1 MRKVIHLAVLAFK
14 QVTRHRVRSL
24 LTIAGVAAG
33 MFLFTAVET
42 MQSSLRVATRS
53 GADDSTL
60 VVYRE
65 NRFCPSTSK
74 LPEHYQPDIRRIPG
88 VAEVIPIQIVVNNCG
103 ASLDVIT
110 FRGVPPEEL
119 ETFNPNLEIVGGSYK
134 AWTGR
139 SDGALLGEHFAARRG
154 LKPGDQFEAVGV
166 RVFVSGIIR
175 SPEPQ
180 DNNVAYVH
188 LPFLQ
193 QSSRI
198 GLGTVTQFNVR
209 VDDPSK
215 LNAVAAAIDALSKSD
230 QAPTSTKPEKAFF
243 AQTAKDMIE
252 MVGFTRWLGFGAVA
266 AVLALVANALL
277 LVVRGSI
284 KENAIFQTIGFSRTA
299 VGAVM
304 LWEGVIMGFLGG
316 IAGCVAAATFFNLKR
331 FTLGNEGLTLALRPD
346 LNVTFA
352 GLGVAVGLGLIASL
366 WPAFV
371 ASRKPIVNSLR
382 SA

>member
-1 MRKVIHLAVLAFK
+1 M
-14 QVTRHRVRSL
+14 
-24 LTIAGVAAG
+24 
-33 MFLFTAVET
+33 
-42 MQSSLRVATRS
+42 
-53 GADDSTL
+53 
-60 VVYRE
+60 
-65 NRFCPSTSK
+65 
-74 LPEHYQPDIRRIPG
+74 
-88 VAEVIPIQIVVNNCG
+88 
-103 ASLDVIT
+103 
-110 FRGVPPEEL
+110 
-119 ETFNPNLEIVGGSYK
+119 
-134 AWTGR
+134 
-139 SDGALLGEHFAARRG
+139 
-154 LKPGDQFEAVGV
+154 
-166 RVFVSGIIR
+166 
-175 SPEPQ
+175 
-180 DNNVAYVH
+180 
-188 LPFLQ
+188 
-193 QSSRI
+193 
-198 GLGTVTQFNVR
+198 
-209 VDDPSK
+209 K
-215 LNAVAAAIDALSKSD
+215 LNAVAAAIDALFKSD